1 LSTDKLNLQGGA
13 QIGQAGIRI
22 CPETEPVS
30 WNKWSESREW
40 LGDEGMGSI
49 KFNPSEKYHFAFW
62 FQKTR
67 VRLYVNENKE
77 LDLPRGLNS
86 GHIYIIRI
94 FYFKGIKT
102 IVNQYD

>member
-1 LSTDKLNLQGGA
+1 VVLKSDRQGSGFSLKPNLYLG
-13 QIGQAGIRI
+13 
-22 CPETEPVS
+22 
-30 WNKWSESREW
+30 NKWSESREW